1 MHRFDG
7 YDIEVTQGDTLFF
20 TVKLMGRDLPE
31 GSVAYFTIKKSPR
44 SDEVLVQ
51 KKVNVTDEIAD
62 IRLYSEDTN
71 LAVRTYYWDLRVLI
85 PMDNGAYEVETPMEY
100 AAFTILAAIG
110 DSGDGGPGMDADL
123 PALALL
129 VEDTRQLK
137 EDLIA
142 ARENG
147 DFNGAPGEPG
157 EPGEPGFS
165 PVVEMTK
172 EGDITTIKITDA
184 NGEQVST
191 VRDGV
196 IPESVSDEE
205 VLAYLAELDLLV
217 TVTDGDGE
225 ILTDE
230 NDNILIW

>member
-7 YDIEVTQGDTLFF
+7 FDIEVTQGDTLFF

-129 VEDTRQLK
+129 VEDTRKLK

-142 ARENG
+142 ARDNG
-147 DFNGAPGEPG
+147 EFNGEKGDTGA
-157 EPGEPGFS
+157 PGFS

-172 EGDITTIKITDA
+172 EGDITTIKITDEQ
-184 NGEQVST
+184 GEHVSA

-217 TVTDGDGE
+217 TVTDGDGT